1 MSPWPVRETKKPTK
15 HAVKGGMQGAGRL
28 PKRTPKLTVRQA
40 QELVARWVT
49 RRKVL
54 LVVGGYALRI
64 VMLVGAFW
72 WLAVFLEK
80 R

>member
-1 MSPWPVRETKKPTK
+1 
-15 HAVKGGMQGAGRL
+15 MQGAGRL